1 MSTVQ
6 ENVEG
11 LVREIVTGIVDTPA
25 DADIT
30 SQVDEEG
37 GITVNV
43 KVNPDEVGL
52 IIGREGHIIR
62 SIRTLAR
69 AICYYTGERVNV
81 EVIE

>member
-1 MSTVQ
+1 MSTQ

-11 LVREIVTGIVDTPA
+11 LVREIVLGIVDTPD
-25 DADIT
+25 DADV
-30 SQVDEEG
+30 SSEVDEDG
-37 GITVNV
+37 SICVNV

-69 AICYYTGERVNV
+69 AICYNSGERVNV
-81 EVIE
+81 EVVE